1 METVAT
7 TEGLVPLSAKEAVM
21 LGAKSLD
28 AYGKLWFPRAYR
40 QGTPPFHT
48 DIGRILYSPSR
59 LNAFEVFRG
68 GAKTT
73 LLRVFTSQ
81 RIAYAISRTIMY
93 VSVSQSHSV
102 FSVRWLKR
110 QIEYNAAWAQTFQL
124 RKGSKWTDE
133 IIEIYH
139 GVDETPITI
148 LAMGITGQIRGFN
161 LDDYRPDLIIADD
174 ILSEE
179 NTATAEQRNKI
190 ADLFF
195 GALMNSLAP
204 ESDCPNA
211 KLVLLQ
217 TPLNKDDVVE
227 TCLRDISWHGVR
239 YSVFYEQ
246 GNSRW
251 EVRLPTAQ
259 LKVDKEAAVR
269 MGRYAIW
276 MREMECAIVH
286 SEQKP
291 FQVSNVQFIDV
302 LPDKIR
308 CLIAIDP
315 ASSDSATADDNVVMT
330 VGAHGG
336 NIYVLE
342 YHADKGEMPDAT
354 AAHFF
359 QQILKWRPF
368 KAAVEAISFQ
378 RVLAWFLEKEMEKRR
393 IFIPIDRVQ
402 DRRKKVD
409 RILQA
414 LGGVVAYKQLYI
426 YPGMEKLLQQLQ
438 DFDPRVDQK
447 DDVIDC
453 LAIGIMALRPYLR
466 DEAFTVDG
474 EARELDEDEYEP
486 AVYTRGCP

>member
-1 METVAT
+1 MEAVN

-40 QGTPPFHT
+40 QGTPYFHT
-48 DIGRILYSPSR
+48 QIGQLLYSDSR
-59 LNAFEVFRG
+59 LNAIEVFRG

-93 VSVSQSHSV
+93 VSVSQQHAV

-110 QIEYNAAWAQTFQL
+110 QVEYNSKWAQTFQL

-179 NTATAEQRNKI
+179 NTATAEQRKKI
-190 ADLFF
+190 EDLFF
-195 GALMNSLAP
+195 GALLNSLAP
-204 ESDCPNA
+204 VSDCPNA

-217 TPLNKDDVVE
+217 TPLDKKDVVE
-227 TCLRDISWHGVR
+227 TCLKDPSWHGVR
-239 YSVFYEQ
+239 FSVFDEQ

-251 EVRLPTAQ
+251 EVRLPTET
-259 LKVDKEAAVR
+259 LKKEKEAAIR

-276 MREMECAIVH
+276 MREMECQIVH

-291 FQVSNVQFIDV
+291 FQIENLRYIDV
-302 LPDKIR
+302 LPEGMR
-308 CLIAIDP
+308 CVIAIDP
-315 ASSDSATADDNVVMT
+315 ASSDSADADDNVVMT
-330 VGAHGG
+330 VGAHQG

-359 QQILKWRPF
+359 QQVLQWRPF

-378 RVLAWFLEKEMEKRR
+378 RVLAWFLEKEMQKRR
-393 IFIPIDRVQ
+393 IFVPIDRVQ

-414 LGGVVAYKQLYI
+414 LGGVVAYGQLYVR
-426 YPGMEKLLQQLQ
+426 PSMEKLLQQLQ
-438 DFDPRVDQK
+438 DFDPLVDQK

-453 LAIGIMALRPYLR
+453 LAIAIMALRPYMR
-466 DEAFTVDG
+466 ENDSGTIDG
-474 EARELDEDEYEP
+474 ETFEFLDDEYEP
-486 AVYTRGCP
+486 AQLGRGCP